1 MTTRCINFIGI
12 LIAAGLLCSCASSGN
27 KEYANV
33 SAAEMQPDRSGTA
46 DLQQIQP
53 GIGVATG
60 RQLSGAADPADN
72 DLAAYKKSRAEFQAG
87 AEAAAKKQSSA
98 SSIQRD
104 LDKLTE
110 QKQTW
115 QREIIYAKG
124 RAAVAKEQLNHFLA
138 VGDQP
143 QIEKWRTQMENWQ
156 TRHKAAVLELEKT
169 ELEIHDTIKS
179 LQDSFKVTKDEII
192 MPGESIDVFVK
203 EDPALSTVYQVRQ
216 GGYILMQNV
225 GKIDVAGKT
234 LQEVE
239 QAIREKLAEN
249 YIKNAT
255 VLVERPN
262 GSSFNDGQV
271 IYLAGEFV
279 RPGAWKIPV
288 GLTPTIVST
297 LLRNPYKENADL
309 TKVRLNRLVNGQA
322 LVEEVNVQAILH
334 GPNKGQQSDLV
345 LKPGDIVTLQPF
357 ANVVYVSGNVMRP
370 GALKLLPDD
379 ELTAYSAILRS
390 GGFARFANR
399 KRVYILRDLGNGA
412 KQKIP
417 VNIKDLERGSGSDII
432 LKSKDIVKVPEKF
445 FSF

>member
-1 MTTRCINFIGI
+1 MTTRCFKFIGM

-27 KEYANV
+27 KEFANV
-33 SAAEMQPDRSGTA
+33 PAAEMQTDRSGLA
-46 DLQQIQP
+46 DPQQVQP
-53 GIGVATG
+53 GATVATG
-60 RQLSGAADPADN
+60 RQPSAATDPADN
-72 DLAAYKKSRAEFQAG
+72 DLAAYKKNRAEFQAG

-124 RAAVAKEQLNHFLA
+124 RAAVAKEQLNHFLT

-169 ELEIHDTIKS
+169 EVEIHDTVKS
-179 LQDSFKVTKDEII
+179 LQDSFKVTKDEIV
-192 MPGESIDVFVK
+192 MPGESIEVFVK
-203 EDPALSTVYQVRQ
+203 EDPTLSTVYQVRQ

-225 GKIDVAGKT
+225 GRIDVAGKS

-239 QAIREKLAEN
+239 QAIRDKLAEN

-262 GSSFNDGQV
+262 GSSSTDGQV

-279 RPGAWKIPV
+279 KPGAWKIPV
-288 GLTPTIVST
+288 GLAPTIVST

-322 LVEEVNVQAILH
+322 LIEEVNVQAILH
-334 GPNKGQQSDLV
+334 GANKGQQSDLV

-357 ANVVYVSGNVMRP
+357 ANVVYVTGNVVRP

-379 ELTAYSAILRS
+379 ELTVMSAILRS
-390 GGFARFANR
+390 GGFSRFA
-399 KRVYILRDLGNGA
+399 KQSGVYILRDKGNGA
-412 KQKIP
+412 KEKIP
-417 VNIKDLERGSGSDII
+417 VNIKDLKKGIGSDII
-432 LKSKDIVKVPEKF
+432 LRSKDIVVVPEKF